1 MNELPLPIWFFL
13 LYPLCWIVLFPALT
27 LWSSLLYL
35 AASRFDRNSLPP
47 VLPRRPW
54 LRLGVLAW
62 VCHVGA
68 AGCTLLLLLIPL
80 SRFDFFFGF
89 PGSALAALPGFCL
102 SLWLGDRLMEWY
114 ALPGTGRRFRWSF
127 LLLTAPWVLFLP
139 PVTIRPLWA
148 DPRRV
153 PMTRLFCCPADSSF
167 FRRFPIEWEDRR

>member
-13 LYPLCWIVLFPALT
+13 LYPLCWIVLFPVLT

-68 AGCTLLLLLIPL
+68 AGCTLLLLLI
-80 SRFDFFFGF
+80 
-89 PGSALAALPGFCL
+89 
-102 SLWLGDRLMEWY
+102 
-114 ALPGTGRRFRWSF
+114 
-127 LLLTAPWVLFLP
+127 LL
-139 PVTIRPLWA
+139 
-148 DPRRV
+148 
-153 PMTRLFCCPADSSF
+153 TRLFLLPGRQFIFPALPHRMGGQEMIPHESLPETTLPAAGG
-167 FRRFPIEWEDRR
+167 RRHADTGSCHADGCSGPACR

>member
-13 LYPLCWIVLFPALT
+13 LYPLCWIVLFPVLT
-27 LWSSLLYL
+27 LWSSLLCL

-139 PVTIRPLWA
+139 PVTILLP
-148 DPRRV
+148 P
-153 PMTRLFCCPADSSF
+153 PMD
-167 FRRFPIEWEDRR
+167 

>member
-27 LWSSLLYL
+27 LWSSLLFL
-35 AASRFDRNSLPP
+35 AASRFDRNSLPSI
-47 VLPRRPW
+47 LPRRPW

-89 PGSALAALPGFCL
+89 PGSALAALPGL
-102 SLWLGDRLMEWY
+102 LVRGGNAQR
-114 ALPGTGRRFRWSF
+114 GRFHPRG
-127 LLLTAPWVLFLP
+127 LC
-139 PVTIRPLWA
+139 PV
-148 DPRRV
+148 
-153 PMTRLFCCPADSSF
+153 
-167 FRRFPIEWEDRR
+167 

>member
-27 LWSSLLYL
+27 LWSSLLCL
-35 AASRFDRNSLPP
+35 AASRLDRNSLPS

-80 SRFDFFFGF
+80 SRFAV
-89 PGSALAALPGFCL
+89 SYTHLTLPTT
-102 SLWLGDRLMEWY
+102 D
-114 ALPGTGRRFRWSF
+114 
-127 LLLTAPWVLFLP
+127 V
-139 PVTIRPLWA
+139 V
-148 DPRRV
+148 
-153 PMTRLFCCPADSSF
+153 
-167 FRRFPIEWEDRR
+167 

>member
-35 AASRFDRNSLPP
+35 AASRLDRNSLPP

-89 PGSALAALPGFCL
+89 PGSALADLPGFCL
-102 SLWLGDRLMEWY
+102 SLAGSGG
-114 ALPGTGRRFRWSF
+114 ASCCSPLPGCCSCRRSPSCF
-127 LLLTAPWVLFLP
+127 
-139 PVTIRPLWA
+139 RPLWA

>member
-13 LYPLCWIVLFPALT
+13 LYPLCWIVLFPVLT

-35 AASRFDRNSLPP
+35 AASRLDRNSLPP

-102 SLWLGDRLMEWY
+102 SPLAGRPPDGVVRPPRHRTPVPVELPAAHRSLG
-114 ALPGTGRRFRWSF
+114 AVPAAGHHPAS
-127 LLLTAPWVLFLP
+127 APYGL
-139 PVTIRPLWA
+139 I
-148 DPRRV
+148 
-153 PMTRLFCCPADSSF
+153 PAGS
-167 FRRFPIEWEDRR
+167 R